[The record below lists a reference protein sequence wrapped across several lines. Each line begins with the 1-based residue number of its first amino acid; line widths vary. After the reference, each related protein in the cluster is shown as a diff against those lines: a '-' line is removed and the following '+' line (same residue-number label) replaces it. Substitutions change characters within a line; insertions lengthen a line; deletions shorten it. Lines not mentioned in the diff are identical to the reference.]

1 MLLSLHHIRD
11 CVIFPQLVKVYV
23 TSFIVESESAD
34 GVIDESGLLIT
45 RSSDDDVIADK
56 SPSILQPSVE
66 DPCTLT
72 TPTFDSL
79 PSFQVSCSHVEC
91 GDTDKVG
98 YTLFFYK
105 LYIRIG

>member
-1 MLLSLHHIRD
+1 MCRMLLGLHHRD
-11 CVIFPQLVKVYV
+11 CVIFPEHIKGYA
-23 TSFIVESESAD
+23 TSFIIESESAD

-45 RSSDDDVIADK
+45 RSSDDDVITDK

-79 PSFQVSCSHVEC
+79 PSFQVSYSHVE
-91 GDTDKVG
+91 
-98 YTLFFYK
+98 
-105 LYIRIG
+105 